1 MFRFVSSKNS
11 VQLKRAYLAKYNVDL
26 LQRKLDKLMAN
37 YPDIKTILPKD
48 INAKKLLVGNFKYL
62 VKVYIAFACYLR
74 NQKDEERDVICQ
86 AFKNG
91 GFSYESHKTKIA
103 DFLMDT
109 DNGFEIHN
117 CVYCDL
123 EDVTTFIRA
132 NGSKVRKFETE
143 HVLDKGACPLVA
155 LSLYNFVPSCKTCN
169 GPDIKGAKTLGDTIA
184 EMVEL
189 SPSAEGYDFDRKVSF
204 EVKILTPG
212 AADLNMA
219 THPDDCEIDFNI
231 RDNIYKKSI
240 DFFELKSRY
249 NTGITKIELLQWRDK
264 RRCNPDNI
272 IQQFADIKKITFKEA
287 FEEMFSLDLRKR
299 QHYPME
305 KARREVMML

>member
-1 MFRFVSSKNS
+1 
-11 VQLKRAYLAKYNVDL
+11 
-26 LQRKLDKLMAN
+26 
-37 YPDIKTILPKD
+37 
-48 INAKKLLVGNFKYL
+48 
-62 VKVYIAFACYLR
+62 
-74 NQKDEERDVICQ
+74 
-86 AFKNG
+86 
-91 GFSYESHKTKIA
+91 
-103 DFLMDT
+103 MDT

-155 LSLYNFVPSCKTCN
+155 LSLYNFIPSCKTCN

-231 RDNIYKKSI
+231 RDNMPRYKLFFPKFANKPLHCVLRDDADLMLYNGVAFVSDDLEKLQVLKSI
-240 DFFELKSRY
+240 LDSNLFWNYLIKNAKPYS
-249 NTGITKIELLQWRDK
+249 TGYYSLSGV
-264 RRCNPDNI
+264 
-272 IQQFADIKKITFKEA
+272 DIKNFCI
-287 FEEMFSLDLRKR
+287 
-299 QHYPME
+299 PIP
-305 KARREVMML
+305 